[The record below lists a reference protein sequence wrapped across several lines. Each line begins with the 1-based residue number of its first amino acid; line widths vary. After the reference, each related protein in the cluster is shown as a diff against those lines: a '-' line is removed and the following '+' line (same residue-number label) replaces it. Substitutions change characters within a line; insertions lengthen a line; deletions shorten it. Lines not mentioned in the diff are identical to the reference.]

1 MKERFSMRYC
11 LSLLCFLLSGAVIY
25 NPLYRAEKPVF
36 VSIGAVLVGL
46 CFNFVFTA
54 FFKSR
59 GKRAY
64 AKKVPI
70 KVTCIIAFAS
80 LCFASVF
87 FLSEMRASFGYFSDF
102 YGTKTQ
108 GLLFTV
114 LILFVCAYAG
124 HRNSEGVFR
133 FCQLVCPMLF
143 AYYVM
148 MFFALPQTGNLI
160 LPKQLD
166 FFGISDSGFVQ
177 MLLSGVYL
185 FSDIA
190 VFCFVFENETQKE
203 SGKNVFRESFTA
215 CTVFSVLILL
225 TRVRTSF
232 MFGETLTASLR
243 FCDLASIKLLPH
255 FSFPELFLLFMV
267 FACIIKVSVYVSA
280 AARLLGMLIKKDM
293 GFKADSYLSAFLT
306 LVLSLVSERLLEN
319 NSHKDMFFTLSLLAS
334 SFLLILVTLFSSK
347 RQNKTL

>member
-1 MKERFSMRYC
+1 MRGKFSVRYC
-11 LSLLCFLLSGAVIY
+11 LSLLCFLLSGTVIY
-25 NPLYRAEKPVF
+25 NPLYKAESPVF
-36 VSIGAVLVGL
+36 VSVGAVLLGL
-46 CFNFVFTA
+46 SLNWLFSA

-59 GKRAY
+59 TNRTHSEKMHA
-64 AKKVPI
+64 
-70 KVTCIIAFAS
+70 KVTGIFAFTA
-80 LCFASVF
+80 LCTACVF

-143 AYYVM
+143 AYYVI

-160 LPKQLD
+160 LPRHPD
-166 FFGISDSGFVQ
+166 FSGISDSELVQ
-177 MLLSGVYL
+177 LLLSGIYL

-190 VFCFVFENETQKE
+190 VFCFVFENETKKE
-203 SGKNVFRESFTA
+203 CGKKVLREGIVS
-215 CTVFSVLILL
+215 CVIFSVLILL
-225 TRVRTSF
+225 SRARTSV
-232 MFGETLTASLR
+232 MLGETLTATLR

-255 FSFPELFLLFMV
+255 FSFPELFLLFTV
-267 FACIIKVSVYVSA
+267 FACIIKVSVYISA

-306 LVLSLVSERLLEN
+306 LVLSIVFERLLEN
-319 NSHKDMFFTLSLLAS
+319 NSHKDMIFALSLLTS
-334 SFLLILVTLFSSK
+334 SFLLILATIFSSK